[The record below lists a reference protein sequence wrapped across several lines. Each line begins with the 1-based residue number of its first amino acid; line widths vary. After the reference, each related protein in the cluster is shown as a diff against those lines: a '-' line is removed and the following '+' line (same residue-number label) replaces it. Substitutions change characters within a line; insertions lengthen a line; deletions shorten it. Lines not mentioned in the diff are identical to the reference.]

1 MLSEFKTHIQK
12 QFPELKTSKFLLAC
26 SGGVDS
32 VVLTHLCQALEL
44 DFTIAHCN
52 FQLRGADSDTDEVFV
67 KTLAEK
73 LSKPFYVTH
82 FNTSDYV
89 IRNRISVQMAARE
102 LRYTWFTKLMQ
113 KNAIKTLITAHQA
126 DDDIETFLINLSR
139 GTGINGLTGIPSK
152 TTTIS
157 RPLLPFSRDQ
167 ILAYAKTEKIKWRED
182 ISNSE
187 TKYLRNKIR
196 HEIVPLLK
204 ELHPTFQEN
213 FKSSQNYLTDTAQI
227 AKNHINDLK
236 SELFISDGSVIK
248 ISIVELM
255 KLYPQNTYLFELLKD
270 YGFGKICDDISV
282 LITGMSGKE
291 VISKTHRLIKDR
303 EYLLL
308 EALIDS
314 DNKVYYI
321 KENQKELTTPVHLIV
336 EKVKI
341 IEEVSE
347 NILYIDKDTLKY
359 PLVVRKWQKGDYF
372 YPFGMKGKKKL
383 SKYFKDEKIDILSKE
398 KQWLL
403 CSGEEI
409 IWVIGKRADNRY
421 RITKKTRNS
430 IKFIWNK

>member
-1 MLSEFKTHIQK
+1 MLKEFKTHIQK
-12 QFPELKTSKFLLAC
+12 QFPKLKTSKFLLAC

-32 VVLTHLCQALEL
+32 VVLVHLCHRAEL
-44 DFTIAHCN
+44 DFAIAHCN
-52 FQLRGADSDTDEVFV
+52 FQLRGADSDIDEDFV

-82 FNTSDYV
+82 FNTNDYV
-89 IRNRISVQMAARE
+89 AKNKVSVQMAARE
-102 LRYTWFTKLMQ
+102 LRYAWFSELMQ
-113 KNAIKTLITAHQA
+113 ENAIKTLTTAHQA
-126 DDDIETFLINLSR
+126 DDNIETFLINLSR
-139 GTGINGLTGIPSK
+139 GTGINGLTGIPPK
-152 TTTIS
+152 TTIIS
-157 RPLLPFSRDQ
+157 RPLLPFTRDQ
-167 ILAYAKTEKIKWRED
+167 ILAYTKANKIVWRED
-182 ISNSE
+182 VSNTE

-213 FKSSQNYLTDTAQI
+213 FKSTQNYLTDTAQI
-227 AKNHINDLK
+227 AKNHIIALK
-236 SELFISDGSVIK
+236 SELFISDGSVVK
-248 ISIVELM
+248 ISITELV
-255 KLYPQNTYLFELLKD
+255 KLHPQKTYLFELLKEF
-270 YGFGKICDDISV
+270 GFGKLCDDISV
-282 LITGMSGKE
+282 LMVGMSGKE
-291 VISKTHRLIKDR
+291 VISKTHRLVKDR

-308 EALIDS
+308 EALSDS
-314 DNKVYYI
+314 NTKVYHI
-321 KENQKELTTPVHLIV
+321 QENLKELTTPVHIV
-336 EKVKI
+336 IQEVDN
-341 IEEVSE
+341 IEEVAE

-409 IWVIGKRADNRY
+409 IWVIGRRADNRY

-430 IKFIWNK
+430 IKFILNK